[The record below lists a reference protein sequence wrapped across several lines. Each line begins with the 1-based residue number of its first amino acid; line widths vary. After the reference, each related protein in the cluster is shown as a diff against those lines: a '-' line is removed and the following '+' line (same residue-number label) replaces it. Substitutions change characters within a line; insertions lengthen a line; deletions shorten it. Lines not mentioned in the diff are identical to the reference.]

1 MNQDAAGSP
10 AVGLLIVDKAE
21 GPTSHDV
28 VSAARRALG
37 IRRIGHTGTLD
48 PMATGVL
55 VLMLGGATRLAP
67 QMTGHRK
74 LYAGEGR
81 LGWATDTYDRTGQPL
96 GPEAHQVVLDSLRL
110 AEAAADLTGEILQA
124 PPPYSARKVDG
135 VRLYRHA
142 RRGNQVEG
150 RTVKIQVVRFA
161 VRATSHNRFQFTAEV
176 STGTYIRALVH
187 DLGQK
192 LGYGAHLTALRRL
205 QTGPFLLEDALPQKD
220 LAGLRSQG
228 LRSPYFVPFHRIPLA
243 LPVIR
248 VSPADQDNLRHG
260 RPARPNPG
268 PDPGT
273 GLMQARDHD
282 DRLIAL
288 VGPDPENPGHI
299 VPQRVFAPP
308 PGVLTPPVPNASV
321 SPIPRDEKKRIR

>member
-10 AVGLLIVDKAE
+10 AAGFLIVDKAE

-37 IRRIGHTGTLD
+37 MRRIGHTGTLD

-67 QMTGHRK
+67 QMLGHTK
-74 LYAGEGR
+74 VYAGEGR
-81 LGWATDTYDRTGQPL
+81 LGWATDTYDRTGQLL
-96 GPEAHQVVLDSLRL
+96 GPEAENVILDPLRL

-135 VRLYRHA
+135 VPLYRHA
-142 RRGNQVEG
+142 RGGRTVEG
-150 RTVKIQVVRFA
+150 RTVKIHVARFD
-161 VRATSHNRFQFTAEV
+161 VRAAAHDRFQFTAEV
-176 STGTYIRALVH
+176 SAGTYIRSLVH

-192 LGYGAHLTALRRL
+192 LGYGAHLSALRRL
-205 QTGPFLLEDALPQKD
+205 KSGPFILEDALPQAD
-220 LAGLRSQG
+220 LAGLGILG
-228 LRSPYFVPFHRIPLA
+228 LKSPQFIPFHRVPLD

-248 VSPADQDNLRHG
+248 ISPADEENLRHG
-260 RPARPNPG
+260 RPAQ
-268 PDPGT
+268 PDPGP
-273 GLMQARDHD
+273 GPGARLMQARDRD

-288 VGPDPENPGHI
+288 VDPDPENPGFI
-299 VPQRVFAPP
+299 LPRRVFAPP
-308 PGVLTPPVPNASV
+308 P
-321 SPIPRDEKKRIR
+321 DF

>member
-1 MNQDAAGSP
+1 MSQDAAGSP

-37 IRRIGHTGTLD
+37 MRRIGHTGTLD

-67 QMTGHRK
+67 QMTGHTK
-74 LYAGEGR
+74 VYAGEGR

-96 GPEAHQVVLDSLRL
+96 GPAAETVAMDPQRL
-110 AEAAADLTGEILQA
+110 EEAAGDLTGEIMQS

-135 VRLYRHA
+135 VPLYRHA
-142 RRGNQVEG
+142 RQGRTVEG
-150 RTVKIQVVRFA
+150 RAVRIHVTRFQ
-161 VRATSHNRFQFTAEV
+161 VRATAPDHFQFTADV
-176 STGTYIRALVH
+176 SSGTYIRSLVH
-187 DLGQK
+187 ELGQK

-205 QTGPFLLEDALPQKD
+205 QSGPFLLEDALPHAD
-220 LAGLRSQG
+220 LAGLGSQG
-228 LRSPYFVPFHRIPLA
+228 LKPPYFIPFHRIPLA

-248 VSPADQDNLRHG
+248 ISPADEENLRHG
-260 RPARPNPG
+260 RTARPDRG
-268 PDPGT
+268 PDPGAD
-273 GLMQARDHD
+273 LMQARDHD

-288 VGPDPENPGHI
+288 VGPDPEDPACI
-299 VPQRVFAPP
+299 RPRRVFAPP
-308 PGVLTPPVPNASV
+308 PEL
-321 SPIPRDEKKRIR
+321 